1 MDMTTSDPLVGA
13 TLDRRYFVE
22 SRIAGGGMATVYVA
36 HDLRLDRRLALKV
49 MHPSLAQDPTFVQR
63 FINEAHSVAKL
74 SHPNVVQVF
83 DQGEDQG
90 HVFLAMEYVPGR
102 TLRDLLKSRG
112 RLGAR
117 DALNAMAPVLAAL
130 GAAHQAGMVHR
141 DVKPE
146 NVLITEDG
154 RVKVADFG
162 LARAVEQSNQGLTR
176 TGTLMG
182 TAAYLAPEQIEK
194 GVADARSDV
203 YAAGIMLYELL
214 TGSQPHTGE
223 TPIAIAYQHV
233 NEDVPRPSHFLPGLP
248 AEVDALV
255 TKATERDPRYRPS
268 NAGQYLAKVL
278 AVLNGLPEA
287 PAASAADQAPLAP
300 VAPAAATT
308 ASVTAPQLIA
318 GGAGPG
324 TENAT
329 MVVDM
334 ASAGLDGDRYDDYDR
349 DKDGYDGDDGYD
361 DYRDGPDDRR
371 RRNLLIGIGAAVLAI
386 VLLGAGWWFL
396 VGQYEN
402 VPDVVGRDPEA
413 ASQMI
418 RDEGLRYDLSSEAVY
433 SDAEPG
439 TVGETD
445 PEVGARLSPDDVV
458 TVYLS
463 KGPQTVE
470 MPDLVEMDAANALK
484 ELEDLGFDPDNIV
497 QEDVS
502 STEFEPGAVVSTSP
516 EAGAEADREEP
527 VTITVS
533 QGVPVPAV
541 VGEDLDTARQMLEG
555 EGLSVEVVEEESA
568 DVEEGKV
575 IQQSP
580 DSGSS
585 IGSGGTVTL
594 TVSTGPP
601 GVDIPDV
608 VGMRVNEAREAL
620 EEAGFEVK
628 VERVL
633 GGREVAHQSHT
644 GRAPEDTEIT
654 ITATPGGIDLGDFGN
669 GNGNG
674 RGDDDDD

>member
-1 MDMTTSDPLVGA
+1 MDMTTSDPLVGT

-102 TLRDLLKSRG
+102 TLRDLLKAQG
-112 RLGAR
+112 RLAPR
-117 DALNAMAPVLAAL
+117 DALNVMASVLAAL

-182 TAAYLAPEQIEK
+182 TAAYLAPEQIER
-194 GVADARSDV
+194 GTADARSDV

-214 TGSQPHTGE
+214 TGGQPHTGE

-248 AEVDALV
+248 PEVDGLV
-255 TKATERDPRYRPS
+255 TKATERDPRYRLG

-278 AVLNGLPEA
+278 EVLNVLP
-287 PAASAADQAPLAP
+287 ASSTAGRAPLTP
-300 VAPAAATT
+300 VTPTAATS
-308 ASVTAPQLIA
+308 SVTAPQLIA

-329 MVVDM
+329 MIVDM
-334 ASAGLDGDRYDDYDR
+334 NSAGLDGDGY
-349 DKDGYDGDDGYD
+349 DGYDDDDGYD
-361 DYRDGPDDRR
+361 DYRSGPDDRR
-371 RRNLLIGIGAAVLAI
+371 RRNLLIGIGAAVLAVI
-386 VLLGAGWWFL
+386 VLGSGWWFL
-396 VGQYEN
+396 SGRYAD
-402 VPDVVGRDPEA
+402 VPDVVGSAPEA
-413 ASQMI
+413 ARELI
-418 RDEGLRYDLSSEAVY
+418 RSEGLVYVLSDETVY
-433 SDAEPG
+433 SDVEAG
-439 TVGETD
+439 AVAETD
-445 PEVGARLSPDDVV
+445 PAAGESLSPDAEV
-458 TVYLS
+458 TVHLS
-463 KGPQTVE
+463 KGPQKVS
-470 MPDLVEMDAANALK
+470 MPDLEGEDSANALK
-484 ELEDLGFDPDNIV
+484 QMEDLGFAPENVV
-497 QEDVS
+497 QKEVDAEDV
-502 STEFEPGAVVSTSP
+502 EPGTVVSTDP
-516 EAGAEADREEP
+516 AAGEEADREGT
-527 VTITVS
+527 VTISVS
-533 QGVPVPAV
+533 RSISVPPV
-541 VGEDLDTARQMLEG
+541 VGQDLEG
-555 EGLSVEVVEEESA
+555 ARTALQDLGLTVEVVEQESE
-568 DVEEGKV
+568 DVAEGKV

-580 DSGSS
+580 DSGA
-585 IGSGGTVTL
+585 GVGAGDTVTL

-601 GVDIPDV
+601 GVAIPDV
-608 VGMRVNEAREAL
+608 VDMKVKDARKAL
-620 EEAGFEVK
+620 EEAGFKVK
-628 VERVL
+628 VEKL
-633 GGREVAHQSHT
+633 FGGDVVTHQSHT
-644 GRAPEDTEIT
+644 GKAPKKTEIT
-654 ITATPGGIDLGDFGN
+654 ITATPGGIDLGDFGD
-669 GNGNG
+669 
-674 RGDDDDD
+674 RGDD

>member
-90 HVFLAMEYVPGR
+90 HVFLAMEYVPGQ
-102 TLRDLLKSRG
+102 TLRDLLKEHG
-112 RLGAR
+112 RLAPKQ
-117 DALNAMAPVLAAL
+117 ALNFMASVLAAL

-146 NVLITEDG
+146 NVLISKDG

-194 GVADARSDV
+194 GTADARSDV

-214 TGSQPHTGE
+214 TGGQPHTGE

-233 NEDVPRPSHFLPGLP
+233 TEDVPRPSHFLPNLP
-248 AEVDALV
+248 PEVDGLV

-278 AVLNGLPEA
+278 EVLRTLPDTVSG
-287 PAASAADQAPLAP
+287 SAAPLAP
-300 VAPAAATT
+300 VAPQANSAATM
-308 ASVTAPQLIA
+308 TAPQLIA

-334 ASAGLDGDRYDDYDR
+334 NGADLGRDDYD
-349 DKDGYDGDDGYD
+349 DDGYD
-361 DYRDGPDDRR
+361 DYPARGGSWFS
-371 RRNLLIGIGAAVLAI
+371 RNRLLVVGALVTALV
-386 VLLGAGWWFL
+386 VGVAGWWFL
-396 VGQYEN
+396 LGRYES
-402 VPDVVGRDPEA
+402 VPDVIGLSPEA
-413 ASQMI
+413 ASEQI
-418 RDEGLRYDLSSEAVY
+418 RAAGLVVDLSDDTVY
-433 SDAEPG
+433 SDDAAAGE
-439 TVGETD
+439 VGDTD
-445 PEVGARLSPDDVV
+445 PEVDDRLSPGDTV
-458 TVYLS
+458 TVFLS
-463 KGPQTVE
+463 KGPQNVS
-470 MPDLVEMDAANALK
+470 MPDLVGDDVANALK
-484 ELEDLGFDPDNIV
+484 AMEDLGFDDESVVQEEQDSPDNA
-497 QEDVS
+497 
-502 STEFEPGAVVSTSP
+502 PGEVLATSP
-516 EAGAEADREEP
+516 EAGEDADREGT

-533 QGVPVPAV
+533 SGIPVPSLA
-541 VGEDLDTARQMLEG
+541 GEKREDAEKTLSDLGLTAEI
-555 EGLSVEVVEEESA
+555 VEEESESI
-568 DVEEGKV
+568 DKGLV
-575 IQQSP
+575 ISQSP
-580 DSGSS
+580 DT
-585 IGSGGTVTL
+585 GTNVGPGASVTL
-594 TVSTGPP
+594 TVSSGPP
-601 GVDIPDV
+601 EVDIPDV
-608 VGMRVNEAREAL
+608 VGDSVRDARKEL
-620 EEAGFEVK
+620 EEAGFEVE
-628 VERVL
+628 VERIF
-633 GGREVAHQSHT
+633 GGRVVAHQSHT
-644 GRAPEDTEIT
+644 GTAPEGTKIKL
-654 ITATPGGIDLGDFGN
+654 TATPGGIDLGDLDE
-669 GNGNG
+669 
-674 RGDDDDD
+674 DDDD

>member
-1 MDMTTSDPLVGA
+1 MTTSDPLVGS

-49 MHPSLAQDPTFVQR
+49 MHASLAQDPTFVQR

-102 TLRDLLKSRG
+102 TLRDLLKERG
-112 RLGAR
+112 RLTPK
-117 DALNAMAPVLAAL
+117 DALNTMAPVLAAL

-194 GVADARSDV
+194 GTADARSDV
-203 YAAGIMLYELL
+203 YASGIMLYELL

-233 NEDVPRPSHFLPGLP
+233 TEDVPRPSHFLPGLP
-248 AEVDALV
+248 PEVDGLV
-255 TKATERDPRYRPS
+255 TKATERDPRYRPG

-278 AVLNGLPEA
+278 EVLGHLPEDDA
-287 PAASAADQAPLAP
+287 VSSGPLPPVAAASAP
-300 VAPAAATT
+300 T

-324 TENAT
+324 TQNAT

-334 ASAGLDGDRYDDYDR
+334 HGAGFGDG
-349 DKDGYDGDDGYD
+349 GYD
-361 DYRDGPDDRR
+361 DDDYPGDRDDRSRGR
-371 RRNLLIGIGAAVLAI
+371 RSLLLGVGAAALAI
-386 VLLGAGWWFL
+386 VVLAAGWWFL
-396 VGQYEN
+396 LGRYES
-402 VPDVVGRDPEA
+402 VPEVIGASPESA
-413 ASQMI
+413 REDI
-418 RDEGLRYDLSSEAVY
+418 RTAGLVYDLIEEPEY
-433 SDAEPG
+433 SDEEPG
-439 TVGETD
+439 TVARTD
-445 PEVGARLSPDDVV
+445 PEAGERLSPGDEVS
-458 TVYLS
+458 VYLS
-463 KGPQTVE
+463 MGPRSVE
-470 MPDLVEMDAANALK
+470 MPDLEGENVSNALAA
-484 ELEDLGFDPDNIV
+484 LEDLGFDPETLVEEPVDAEGV
-497 QEDVS
+497 
-502 STEFEPGAVVSTSP
+502 EPGEVISTDP
-516 EAGAEADREEP
+516 EAGAEADREEG
-527 VTITVS
+527 VTLTIS
-533 QGVPVPAV
+533 RGIEVPAV
-541 VGEDLDTARQMLEG
+541 TGQELEEARRTLE
-555 EGLSVEVVEEESA
+555 ELGLTVSVTEEES
-568 DVEEGKV
+568 EEVDEGLV
-575 IQQSP
+575 ITQSP
-580 DSGSS
+580 DTGSTL
-585 IGSGGTVTL
+585 GSGGEVSL

-601 GVDIPDV
+601 GIEIPDV
-608 VGMRVNEAREAL
+608 TGLRITEARETL
-620 EEAGFEVK
+620 EEAGFKVK
-628 VERVL
+628 VERIFHGLHV
-633 GGREVAHQSHT
+633 VSQSHT
-644 GRAPEDTEIT
+644 GTAPEGTEIT
-654 ITATPGGIDLGDFGN
+654 ITATPGGIDLGDTEDGNGN

-674 RGDDDDD
+674 RGDDD